1 MSAKRARQGLD
12 LTEKDMEKLRQLSVS
27 RTEPYNQVT
36 RAKILLGYHDG
47 QRKSDIA
54 LRNGVSR
61 PTVDLCIMKALRA
74 GVEVAIRD
82 LPRAAKRHQITADDK
97 AWVTSLACSKPTDFG
112 YAAER
117 WTRSQLAQH
126 VRKNAEASGHPS
138 LQKAGKATV
147 QRILKEH
154 KLQPHKTSYYCEK
167 RDPEFEPKMA
177 QLLLVYKQIEQFRFD
192 REKQEHRRETTV
204 SYDEKPGI
212 QAIANIAADLAP
224 VSGKYPRWARDYEYK
239 RLGTVSLM
247 AGLDLYDGRV
257 HAIVRDRHR
266 SREFIEFL
274 ETVDSNYPSD
284 WKIKIVLDNHSV
296 HVSKET
302 LTWLSGRENR
312 FDFVFTPKHASWLNL
327 IEVFFSK
334 MTRSFLRHMRVRS
347 KEELV
352 ERIYLYIKEI
362 NETPVIFRWKYKL
375 DEVIV

>member
-1 MSAKRARQGLD
+1 MSAIRTRHELG
-12 LTEKDMEKLRQLSVS
+12 LTEKDVEKLRQLSVS
-27 RTEPYNQVT
+27 RSEPYNRVT
-36 RAKILLGYHDG
+36 RAKILLDYHQG

-54 LRNGVSR
+54 RRNGVSR
-61 PTVDLCIMKALRA
+61 PTVDLCVMKAMFG
-74 GVEVAIRD
+74 GVELAIRD
-82 LPRAAKRHQITADDK
+82 LARAARPNEITADDK

-117 WTRSQLAQH
+117 WTRNQLAQH
-126 VRKNAEASGHPS
+126 VRRSAEASGHPS
-138 LQKAGKATV
+138 LRKAAKATV
-147 QRILKEH
+147 QRILKENM
-154 KLQPHKTSYYCEK
+154 LQPHKTSYYCEK

-177 QLLLVYKQIEQFRFD
+177 QLLFVYKEIEQFRLD
-192 REKQEHRRETTV
+192 RKLQEDRRETTI

-224 VSGKYPRWARDYEYK
+224 VSGQYPQWARDYEYK
-239 RLGTVSLM
+239 RLGTVSLL
-247 AGLDLYDGRV
+247 AGLDLYDGHV

-274 ETVDSNYPSD
+274 ENVDRGYPPD

-302 LTWLSGRENR
+302 LKWLSGREKR

-327 IEVFFSK
+327 VEVLFSK
-334 MTRSFLRHMRVRS
+334 MTRSFLKHMRVQS

-352 ERIYLYIKEI
+352 ERLYLYIKEI
-362 NETPVIFRWKYKL
+362 NEAPVIFRWKYRL
-375 DEVIV
+375 DEVVI